1 MVPVDRLRELTH
13 DSFRSRRTER
23 SSVLEVNVI

>member
-1 MVPVDRLRELTH
+1 MVPVDRLREMTH

-23 SSVLEVNVI
+23 SILEVNVI